1 MMAGSAGG
9 AVPVTSYL
17 LLPPLPSSLF
27 RAALSPPAISALY
40 KARNPQAVMMEE
52 FVETRASCM
61 STAVARTTC
70 GLQYEKC
77 RHGHD
82 RRQNCPKCSCPGE
95 SACCRLGRSPLG
107 EAAVQGG
114 ADRSR
119 RFRAANRRRPRPLL
133 CCLRARSGNR
143 PSDESASSLAPKA
156 GKGSN
161 L

>member
-61 STAVARTTC
+61 STAVARITC

-95 SACCRLGRSPLG
+95 SAFVDSAAHRSARQLFK
-107 EAAVQGG
+107 EAQIDRDGFEQRIAGGLDPCFAVYAHAQ
-114 ADRSR
+114 AIVQ
-119 RFRAANRRRPRPLL
+119 ATKALRP
-133 CCLRARSGNR
+133 
-143 PSDESASSLAPKA
+143 
-156 GKGSN
+156 
-161 L
+161 